1 MSFFTELKRRNV
13 FRVAAAYI
21 IVGWLLTEVL
31 ATLLP
36 MFGAPDWV
44 GKAVVVVAAVT
55 FVPVVIFAWAFELTP
70 DGIKR
75 EKDVDRS
82 QSITDQTGRKLNYV
96 TIAAVILGVAFMAW
110 SNSGVEK
117 SSTSAD
123 DGNTAVPPSVAVLPF
138 VNMSG
143 NTDNEYFSDGLTE
156 TLLHMLSQVPDIKV
170 AARTSSFAF
179 KNKEQDIRKIA
190 GELGVAHVL
199 EGSVQRA
206 GDKVRITAQLIRADD
221 GFHVWSSNYDRTLD
235 DIFAIQDEIAADVGH
250 SLKSSLLGSN
260 AVQIESIGTHDV
272 LAYDLYLQ
280 ALSHRAAGS
289 YASLEEAEE
298 LLKQALL
305 RDPEFHDAKRVLGS
319 IYYAQQETGL
329 KDQDQAFENAVILL
343 EQVYAARPGDATA
356 KALLTSINA
365 FRAEN
370 TGSYRALKDA
380 VPKMLQLVSAAPND
394 IDVRIECTR
403 VLLIAGQTDEALL
416 QIEAAQQIDPI
427 NARVHYHHGRVLE
440 RLDRYEEARGAFAR
454 SLELQPDQPNAY
466 SRLAEMSLSVGDG
479 VGYVSNLLNAM
490 AIDSQDHEIA
500 TALAWFL
507 YRLGLPDHADYYRDR
522 AQLIA
527 PDSPSARLAMLVSA
541 RARGDWRRSD
551 KLARSMVMDNIDE
564 RHGSY
569 FMAVYTV
576 LMNGVRNEGAAEA
589 LDFIE
594 RYQPGFN
601 NPVSNEISPK
611 VRYAQTEAGSAWS
624 AAFGEEKAG
633 GMLRQVWDILETLG
647 VNPHENEVAYLDL
660 LALTADTG
668 VAVDFALEHVMTNKV
683 TDAIFW
689 REIFEYPHMHEVS
702 ADPRVQEGLRRWDE
716 RAVAT
721 REEVRMYLDGLQ

>member
-1 MSFFTELKRRNV
+1 MSLFTELKRRNV

-44 GKAVVVVAAVT
+44 GKAIVVVVAVT
-55 FVPVVIFAWAFELTP
+55 FIPVVIFAWAFELTP
-70 DGIKR
+70 EGIKR

-82 QSITDQTGRKLNYV
+82 QSITDDTGRKLDYV
-96 TIAAVILGVAFMAW
+96 TIAAVILGVAFIAW
-110 SNSGVEK
+110 SGSGVDK
-117 SSTSAD
+117 RPAPANDNNAS
-123 DGNTAVPPSVAVLPF
+123 VPPSVAVLPF

-143 NTDNEYFSDGLTE
+143 NIDNEYFSDGLTE

-206 GDKVRITAQLIRADD
+206 GDKVRVTAQLIRADD
-221 GFHVWSSNYDRTLD
+221 GFHVWSSNYDRTLN
-235 DIFAIQDEIAADVGH
+235 DIFAIQDEIAADVGR

-260 AVQIESIGTHDV
+260 AVRIESIGTHDV

-289 YASLEEAEE
+289 YTSLEEAEE

-305 RDPEFHDAKRVLGS
+305 RDPEFYDAKRVLGS
-319 IYYAQQETGL
+319 VYYAQQETGL
-329 KDQDQAFENAVILL
+329 KDQDQALENAVILL
-343 EQVYAARPGDATA
+343 EQVLAVRPSDATA

-370 TGSYRALKDA
+370 TGAYRAFQDA
-380 VPKMLQLVSAAPND
+380 VPKMLELVSAAPND
-394 IDVRIECTR
+394 IDVRIECAR
-403 VLLIAGQTDEALL
+403 VLSFAGQNDEALL
-416 QIEAAQQIDPI
+416 HIEAAQQIDPI
-427 NARVHYHHGRVLE
+427 NSHVHFLHGRVLE
-440 RLDRYEEARGAFAR
+440 GLDRYEEARNSYAR
-454 SLELQPDQPNAY
+454 SLELRPDQPNAY
-466 SRLAEMSLSVGDG
+466 NRLAIVSLSIGDG

-507 YRLGLPDHADYYRDR
+507 YRLGLLDHADYYRDR

-527 PDSPSARLAMLVSA
+527 PDSPSARLAVLVST
-541 RARGDWRRSD
+541 RARGDWQRSD
-551 KLARSMVMDNIDE
+551 ELARSMVRDNVDE

-576 LMNGVRNEGAAEA
+576 LMNGVRNENAAEA
-589 LDFIE
+589 LQFIE

-601 NPVSNEISPK
+601 DPQSNLISAK
-611 VRYAQTEAGSAWS
+611 VRFAQAGANAAWVAVYGRETAGEM
-624 AAFGEEKAG
+624 AA
-633 GMLRQVWDILETLG
+633 QVWEILLRMG
-647 VNPHENEVAYLDL
+647 VTIDGYEESYLEM
-660 LALTADTG
+660 LALTEDTEI
-668 VAVDFALEHVMTNKV
+668 ATDFALEHVMNKPI
-683 TDAIFW
+683 TETLWW
-689 REIFEYPHMHEVS
+689 REIFEYPHMGRMA
-702 ADPRVQEGLRRWDE
+702 ADSRVEKGLHRWDE
-716 RAVAT
+716 QAVVT
-721 REEVRMYLDGLQ
+721 REEVRSYLDGLQ